1 MSMVV
6 SSDSPLPLYLQV
18 AAEIRRD
25 IADGEVK
32 PGQRLP
38 PARDMAAVLGVNQN
52 TMFRALRQL
61 RDEGLLEFQ
70 RGRGISVTG
79 EAPGLSEVV
88 ARCRDLLG
96 FSVRHGYRKE
106 EVLRIIEGLP

>member
-1 MSMVV
+1 MSFR
-6 SSDSPLPLYLQV
+6 DNDGSPLYSQV
-18 AAEIRRD
+18 AAELRRE
-25 IADGEVK
+25 IADGEIR
-32 PGQRLP
+32 PGERLP

-61 RDEGLLEFQ
+61 RDEGLLEFR

-79 EAPGLSEVV
+79 DAPGLSEVV

-96 FSVRHGYRKE
+96 YSSRYGYRKE
-106 EVLRIIEGLP
+106 EVLRIIEGLS

>member
-1 MSMVV
+1 MALDTE
-6 SSDSPLPLYLQV
+6 SSLPLYLQV

-32 PGQRLP
+32 PGERLP

-52 TMFRALRQL
+52 TMFRALREL
-61 RDEGLLEFQ
+61 RDEGLLEFR
-70 RGRGISVTG
+70 RGKGISVTG
-79 EAPGLSEVV
+79 DAPGLSEVV
-88 ARCRDLLG
+88 VRCRELLG
-96 FSVRHGYRKE
+96 FSSRHGYRKD

>member
-1 MSMVV
+1 MAFDGNHPM
-6 SSDSPLPLYLQV
+6 PLYLQV
-18 AAEIRRD
+18 AAEIRRE
-25 IADGEVK
+25 IADGEAR

-38 PARDMAAVLGVNQN
+38 PARDMAAVLGINQN

-61 RDEGLLEFQ
+61 RDEGLLQFQ
-70 RGRGISVTG
+70 RGHGITVTG

-88 ARCRDLLG
+88 ARCRELLG
-96 FSVRHGYRKE
+96 FSSRHGYQKD

>member
-1 MSMVV
+1 MPV
-6 SSDSPLPLYLQV
+6 SNEKPLPVYLQV
-18 AAEIRRD
+18 ASELRREIAEGL
-25 IADGEVK
+25 AK

-38 PARDMAAVLGVNQN
+38 PARDMAAVRDVNQN

-79 EAPGLSEVV
+79 EAPGLNEIV
-88 ARCRDLLG
+88 ARCRELLG
-96 FSVRHGYRKE
+96 FSSRHGYQKD

>member
-1 MSMVV
+1 MALD
-6 SSDSPLPLYLQV
+6 SDSSVPLYLQV

-25 IADGEVK
+25 IAEGEAK
-32 PGQRLP
+32 PGARLP

-61 RDEGLLEFQ
+61 RDEGLLEFK

-79 EAPGLSEVV
+79 DAPGLAEVV

-96 FSVRHGYRKE
+96 FSSEHGYRKE

>member
-1 MSMVV
+1 MA
-6 SSDSPLPLYLQV
+6 SDGDSRLPLYLEV
-18 AAEIRRD
+18 AAELRRE
-25 IADGEVK
+25 IADGEAT

-38 PARDMAAVLGVNQN
+38 PARDMAAVMGINQN

-61 RDEGLLEFQ
+61 RDEGILEFQ
-70 RGRGISVTG
+70 RGRGITVTG

-96 FSVRHGYRKE
+96 FSRRHGYRKE
-106 EVLRIIEGLP
+106 EVLRIIKGLP

>member
-1 MSMVV
+1 MALDTE
-6 SSDSPLPLYLQV
+6 SSLPLYLQV

-32 PGQRLP
+32 PGGRLP

-52 TMFRALRQL
+52 TMFRALREL
-61 RDEGLLEFQ
+61 RDEGLLEFR
-70 RGRGISVTG
+70 RGKGISVTG
-79 EAPGLSEVV
+79 DAPGLSEVV
-88 ARCRDLLG
+88 ARCRELLG
-96 FSVRHGYRKE
+96 YSSRHGYRKE